1 MNIINIAKVT
11 ILRNLR
17 DRKSLVTSLLLPIVL
32 IMILGSALSSAFSV
46 QSLGKTT
53 VFYYNADNGE
63 VSKNFNDF
71 LKIKDIKDIIN
82 VKDVKSYNEG
92 VKLVN
97 SGEGTA
103 LIYIDKGYSDN
114 INKDSKGT
122 IQLYESKSDTVRNS
136 IVNSV
141 IDSYNTAANTMMTA
155 SNIAKKRMEYVTSE
169 NVKENYLTITGKTPR
184 AIDYYAVTMIV
195 MIIMYGA
202 SYGCSELDEIY
213 FKNIGKRIK
222 TTKVRIFE
230 HITGVVLGA
239 IFTVLLQGVVLVAF
253 TKYVYGANWGSN
265 PLPIILITIALS
277 ILSTSI
283 GVMVSAVVGDS
294 ERANSLIRVIVPIFT
309 FVSGGYFKIPLGNSP
324 ILNYVPN
331 KLAQTALFNT
341 VYNGSWSVVTNNI
354 IMMFILSAVLLL
366 IAAISGRRKLA

>member
-17 DRKSLVTSLLLPIVL
+17 DKRSLVMSLLLPIVL

-53 VFYYNADNGE
+53 VYYYNADNGD
-63 VSKNFNDF
+63 VSKNFDDF

-82 VKDVKSYNEG
+82 VKNVKSYNEG

-141 IDSYNTAANTMMTA
+141 IDSYNTAANTMMTS

-222 TTKVRIFE
+222 TTKVRAFE

-253 TKYVYGANWGSN
+253 TKYVYGANWGNN
-265 PLPIILITIALS
+265 PLPIILIMIALS

-283 GVMVSAVVGDS
+283 GVMVSAVIGDS

-341 VYNGSWSVVTNNI
+341 VYNGSWSVITNNI
-354 IMMFILSAVLLL
+354 IMMFILSAVLLI

>member
-17 DRKSLVTSLLLPIVL
+17 DKRSLVMSLLLPIVL

-53 VFYYNADNGE
+53 VYYYNADNGD
-63 VSKNFNDF
+63 VSKNFDDF

-82 VKDVKSYNEG
+82 VKNVKSYNEG

-122 IQLYESKSDTVRNS
+122 IQLYESKSDSVRNS

-141 IDSYNTAANTMMTA
+141 IDSYNTAANTMMTS

-222 TTKVRIFE
+222 TTKVRAFE

-253 TKYVYGANWGSN
+253 TKYVYGANWGNN
-265 PLPIILITIALS
+265 PLPIILIMIALS

-283 GVMVSAVVGDS
+283 GVMVSAVIGDS

-341 VYNGSWSVVTNNI
+341 VYNGSWSVITNNI
-354 IMMFILSAVLLL
+354 IMMFILSAVLLI

>member
-1 MNIINIAKVT
+1 
-11 ILRNLR
+11 
-17 DRKSLVTSLLLPIVL
+17 
-32 IMILGSALSSAFSV
+32 MILGSALSSAFSV

-53 VFYYNADNGE
+53 VYYYNADNGD
-63 VSKNFNDF
+63 VSKNFDDF

-82 VKDVKSYNEG
+82 VKNVKSYNEG

-122 IQLYESKSDTVRNS
+122 IQLYESKSDSVRNS

-141 IDSYNTAANTMMTA
+141 IDSYNTAANTMMTS

-222 TTKVRIFE
+222 TTKVRAFE

-253 TKYVYGANWGSN
+253 TKYVYGANWGNN
-265 PLPIILITIALS
+265 PLPIILIMIALS

-283 GVMVSAVVGDS
+283 GVMVSAVIGDS

-341 VYNGSWSVVTNNI
+341 VYNGSWSVITNNI
-354 IMMFILSAVLLL
+354 IMMFILSAVLLI